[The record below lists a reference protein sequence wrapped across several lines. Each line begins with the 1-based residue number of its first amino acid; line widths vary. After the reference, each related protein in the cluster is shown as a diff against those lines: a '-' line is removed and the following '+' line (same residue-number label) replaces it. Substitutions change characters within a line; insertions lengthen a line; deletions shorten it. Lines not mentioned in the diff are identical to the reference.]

1 MTHLPRD
8 SQEEIRFS
16 ETGPVP
22 FASSTS
28 LNPQFRGWSRVG
40 MRRSV
45 GLCPPQRS
53 WHQGAGGDC
62 HTKERACLLKNDPN
76 LEGLVPQRQ

>member
-1 MTHLPRD
+1 MTHLPRH
-8 SQEEIRFS
+8 SQEESRFP

-28 LNPQFRGWSRVG
+28 LNPQFRDWFRVG
-40 MRRSV
+40 MGILVR
-45 GLCPPQRS
+45 LCPPQHS

-76 LEGLVPQRQ
+76 SEGLVPQR